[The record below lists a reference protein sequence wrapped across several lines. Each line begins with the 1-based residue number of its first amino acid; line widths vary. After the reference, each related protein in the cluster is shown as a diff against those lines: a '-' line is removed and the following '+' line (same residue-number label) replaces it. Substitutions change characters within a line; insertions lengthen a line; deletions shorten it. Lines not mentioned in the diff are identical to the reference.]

1 MVKASLACVTLYVVS
16 FSLLD
21 PSIAVSNGET
31 TESIA

>member
-1 MVKASLACVTLYVVS
+1 MVNASLGCFMLYVVS

-21 PSIAVSNGET
+21 PSMAVSNGET